1 MIGQLLPL
9 LGCRWILPFR
19 ATSGRLLCAALSFVL
34 VGCAGLGVSPGQL
47 PSRDTLGA
55 FELEGRFSLRQGEQN
70 FSGRL
75 SWRHLAGENVV
86 LLSSPFGQGLAEIVT
101 DGLGARLK
109 TSEGKTYA
117 AADGES
123 LTARVLGYP
132 LPITGLADWLRAR
145 GGESGQRDVHGR
157 LVRLD
162 AAGWRID
169 YAYDVDAPDVPPSR
183 LVVSGQAG
191 GDPTEL
197 RLRIDRWTPLSHT
210 EYLPSG
216 KTP

>member
-1 MIGQLLPL
+1 MIGALLRLPVRL
-9 LGCRWILPFR
+9 WTSPFR
-19 ATSGRLLCAALSFVL
+19 AAWVRILCVVFSCAL
-34 VGCAGLGVSPGQL
+34 VGCAGVGVSPGQM
-47 PSRDTLGA
+47 PSRDALGA

-101 DGLGARLK
+101 DGLGARLT
-109 TSEGKTYA
+109 TSEGKTYQ

-145 GGESGQRDVHGR
+145 GGEAGQRDAHGR

-169 YAYDVDAPDVPPSR
+169 YGYDVDEPDVPPSR

-210 EYLPSG
+210 DYLPSG

>member
-1 MIGQLLPL
+1 MIGALLHL
-9 LGCRWILPFR
+9 RVSYWKSPFR
-19 ATSGRLLCAALSFVL
+19 PVWAQLWCAVWCFAL
-34 VGCAGLGVSPGQL
+34 VGCAGLGVSPGQM

-75 SWRHLAGENVV
+75 SWRHLPGENVV

-101 DGLGARLK
+101 DGLGARLT
-109 TSEGKTYA
+109 TSEGKTYQ

-145 GGESGQRDVHGR
+145 GGEAGQRDAQGR

-162 AAGWRID
+162 AAGWRVD
-169 YAYDVDAPDVPPSR
+169 YGYDGDEPDVPPSR

-197 RLRIDRWTPLSHT
+197 RLRIDRWTPLSPT
-210 EYLPSG
+210 DYLPAG